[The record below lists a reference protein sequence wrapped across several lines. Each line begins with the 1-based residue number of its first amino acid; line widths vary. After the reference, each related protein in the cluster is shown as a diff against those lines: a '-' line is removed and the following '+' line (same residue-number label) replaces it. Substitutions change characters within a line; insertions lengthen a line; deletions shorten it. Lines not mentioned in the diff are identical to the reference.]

1 MIVFHFSSKLISGLL
16 ASKSDL
22 VRKSKLESDIKKVD
36 VKNLEI
42 RALKPAKNS
51 NREVLMTKTRRSV
64 RRSRKENPGPQI
76 GRSRSASRMDVDDDV
91 FSTRSAR
98 M

>member
-1 MIVFHFSSKLISGLL
+1 ML

-22 VRKSKLESDIKKVD
+22 VRKSKLETDIKKVD
-36 VKNLEI
+36 VRNLEI
-42 RALKPAKNS
+42 RASKPAKNS

-64 RRSRKENPGPQI
+64 RRSRKDNPDYYI
-76 GRSRSASRMDVDDDV
+76 GRSRSGSRRMDEDDDV